1 LNGQLFH
8 VSLFTAW
15 KFESD
20 CLWSSRYGAESFFIQ
35 EPVTLKNLTKDEL
48 IQKLEQMQVRE
59 QQYRTL
65 LDDCSDPIFSF
76 NHEGQYLY
84 VNRQF
89 TDGLIDK
96 TPEDII
102 GKKIWDIF
110 PKEEADKRFAVVER
124 VFDNGKARSVEVCV
138 PGPDGDHYYLTTVKP
153 ILNEQGGV
161 GYVICIS
168 KEITGRKLKEE
179 KLRRTALYD
188 ILTGLPN
195 RALFNDRLKFAIT
208 QAKRKAARIALMF
221 IDLDNFKPINDTHG
235 HNAGDLLLK
244 LVAKRMKNCIRES
257 DTVGRIG
264 GDEFILLLPAITKPE
279 DALNVAEK
287 IRHEIN
293 KPFDVPGFPVMNVS
307 SSTGV
312 AIYPEHGNNAT
323 HLIKSADEAMYLA
336 KERGRNNVALF
347 QLVKTG

>member
-1 LNGQLFH
+1 M
-8 VSLFTAW
+8 
-15 KFESD
+15 
-20 CLWSSRYGAESFFIQ
+20 
-35 EPVTLKNLTKDEL
+35 KNLTRDEL
-48 IQKLEQMQVRE
+48 IQQLEQMQARE

-89 TDGLIDK
+89 ASGLINL

-110 PKEEADKRFAVVER
+110 PKEEADKRFAVVKR
-124 VFDNGKARSVEVCV
+124 VFESREARSLEVCI
-138 PGPDGDHYYLTTVKP
+138 PGAGGDQYFVTTVKP
-153 ILNEQGGV
+153 ILDDQEGV
-161 GYVICIS
+161 EYVICIS
-168 KEITGRKLKEE
+168 KEITGRKLIEE
-179 KLRRTALYD
+179 GLKRTALYD

-195 RALFNDRLKFAIT
+195 RALFNDRLKFAII
-208 QAKRKAARIALMF
+208 QAKRKATKIALMF
-221 IDLDNFKPINDTHG
+221 IDLDNFKPINDTYG

-244 LVAKRMKNCIRES
+244 LAAKRMKDSIRES

-264 GDEFILLLPAITKPE
+264 GDEFLLLLPAINTPQ

-293 KPFDVPGFPVMNVS
+293 KPFELPGVPAVNIS

-312 AIYPEHGNNAT
+312 AIYPEHGSNAT
-323 HLIKSADEAMYLA
+323 HLIKSADDAMYLA
-336 KERGRNNVALF
+336 KERGRNKVVLF
-347 QLVKTG
+347 QSVKSG